1 MAKTGPDIWE
11 KWVILQI
18 YVSIGSKKHLG
29 EWMRRMSQ
37 DVARLKE
44 AVASESDPDALEE
57 LQNELEAATALNDE
71 FGELI
76 ASKAR
81 AEAMDRI
88 RIGQE
93 RAFRE
98 MDARK
103 VRSDPHLMWTP
114 PLSPHSVFASLSA
127 DSSFSLIERTFRHM

>member
-1 MAKTGPDIWE
+1 
-11 KWVILQI
+11 
-18 YVSIGSKKHLG
+18 
-29 EWMRRMSQ
+29 MSQ

-103 VRSDPHLMWTP
+103 VIRPPTLCRRP
-114 PLSPHSVFASLSA
+114 PLSTPLRVLS
-127 DSSFSLIERTFRHM
+127 D